1 MRDRIAR
8 FKRILKAREMARD
21 MIQKQMADLR
31 AKEDALLERLKQLR
45 DEKQLYMD
53 RFSQVARG
61 TVTIE
66 DLRISSEDIS
76 RTEDHIKTGIIE
88 IFHLRKR
95 IDQVEA
101 VLVERH
107 KDVRKV
113 EMYLEQ
119 MELQWEKELN
129 RRDQIVVDD
138 MAGILHDRKN
148 REGGNLS

>member
-1 MRDRIAR
+1 MRERIGR
-8 FKRILKAREMARD
+8 FRRILKAREMARD
-21 MIQKQMADLR
+21 LIQKQMADLR
-31 AKEDALLERLKQLR
+31 AQENALIDKLKKLR

-53 RFSQVARG
+53 RFSQVAQG
-61 TVTIE
+61 YVTIDE
-66 DLRISSEDIS
+66 LRISSEDIS
-76 RTEDHIKTGIIE
+76 RTEDHIKEGIVE

-107 KDVRKV
+107 RDVRKV

-119 MELQWEKELN
+119 MTLQWEKELN

-148 REGGNLS
+148 REGGTFP

>member
-1 MRDRIAR
+1 MRERIAR
-8 FKRILKAREMARD
+8 FRRILKAREMARD
-21 MIQKQMADLR
+21 LVQKQMADLR
-31 AKEDALLERLKQLR
+31 VQESDLIEKLKQLR

-53 RFSQVARG
+53 RFSQVAKG

-66 DLRISSEDIS
+66 ELRISSEDIS
-76 RTEDHIKTGIIE
+76 RTEDHIKEGIVE

-95 IDQVEA
+95 IEQVEA

-119 MELQWEKELN
+119 MVLQWEKELN

-148 REGGNLS
+148 REGGNIS

>member
-1 MRDRIAR
+1 MRERIGR
-8 FKRILKAREMARD
+8 FRRILKAREMARD
-21 MIQKQMADLR
+21 LVQKQMADLR
-31 AKEDALLERLKQLR
+31 AQENALIDKLKKLR

-53 RFSQVARG
+53 RFSQVAQG
-61 TVTIE
+61 YVTIDE
-66 DLRISSEDIS
+66 LRISSEDIS
-76 RTEDHIKTGIIE
+76 RTEDHIKEGIVE

-107 KDVRKV
+107 RDVRKV
-113 EMYLEQ
+113 EMYLDQ
-119 MELQWEKELN
+119 MVLQWEKELN

-148 REGGNLS
+148 REGGNLQ

>member
-1 MRDRIAR
+1 MRERIAR
-8 FKRILKAREMARD
+8 FRRILKAREMARD
-21 MIQKQMADLR
+21 LVQKQMADLR
-31 AKEDALLERLKQLR
+31 VQESDLIEKLKQLR

-53 RFSQVARG
+53 RFSQVAKG

-66 DLRISSEDIS
+66 ELRISSEDIS
-76 RTEDHIKTGIIE
+76 RTEDHIKEGIVE

-95 IDQVEA
+95 IEQVEA

-119 MELQWEKELN
+119 MVLQWEKELN

-138 MAGILHDRKN
+138 M
-148 REGGNLS
+148 

>member
-8 FKRILKAREMARD
+8 FRRILKAREMARD
-21 MIQKQMADLR
+21 LVQKQMADLR
-31 AKEDALLERLKQLR
+31 AQENDLIEKLKQLR

-53 RFSQVARG
+53 RFSQVAQG
-61 TVTIE
+61 IVTIE
-66 DLRISSEDIS
+66 ELRIGSEDIS
-76 RTEDHIKTGIIE
+76 RTEDHIKEGIVE

-95 IDQVEA
+95 IEQVET

-119 MELQWEKELN
+119 MVLQWEKELN

-148 REGGNLS
+148 REGGNLQ

>member
-1 MRDRIAR
+1 MREKIAR

-21 MIQKQMADLR
+21 LVQKQMADL
-31 AKEDALLERLKQLR
+31 KVQEDLLIGKLRGLR

-53 RFSQVARG
+53 LFSDIARG

-66 DLRISSEDIS
+66 ELRIGSEDIS
-76 RTEDHIKTGIIE
+76 RTEDRIKSGIVE

-95 IDQVEA
+95 IDQVEEI
-101 VLVERH
+101 LVERH
-107 KDVRKV
+107 RDVLKV

-119 MELQWEKELN
+119 MTSQWEKELN

-138 MAGILHDRKN
+138 MAGILHERKN
-148 REGGNLS
+148 REGGGIA

>member
-8 FKRILKAREMARD
+8 FRRILKAREMARD
-21 MIQKQMADLR
+21 LIQKQMADLM
-31 AKEDALLERLKQLR
+31 AQENDLIEKLKQLR

-53 RFSQVARG
+53 RFSQVAKG

-66 DLRISSEDIS
+66 ELRISSEDIS
-76 RTEDHIKTGIIE
+76 RTEGHIKVGIVE

-95 IDQVEA
+95 IEQVEA

-119 MELQWEKELN
+119 MVMQWEKELN

>member
-1 MRDRIAR
+1 MRERIAR
-8 FKRILKAREMARD
+8 FRRILKAREMARD
-21 MIQKQMADLR
+21 LVQKQMADLR
-31 AKEDALLERLKQLR
+31 AQENDLIEKLKQLR

-53 RFSQVARG
+53 RFSQVAKG

-66 DLRISSEDIS
+66 ELRISSEDIS
-76 RTEDHIKTGIIE
+76 RTEDHIKEGIVE

-95 IDQVEA
+95 IEQVEA

-119 MELQWEKELN
+119 MVLQWEKELN

-148 REGGNLS
+148 REGGNIS

>member
-1 MRDRIAR
+1 MRERIGR
-8 FKRILKAREMARD
+8 FRRILKAREMARD
-21 MIQKQMADLR
+21 LIQKQMADLR
-31 AKEDALLERLKQLR
+31 AQENALIDKLKKLR

-53 RFSQVARG
+53 RFSQVAQG
-61 TVTIE
+61 QVTIDE
-66 DLRISSEDIS
+66 LRISSEDIS
-76 RTEDHIKTGIIE
+76 RTEDHIKEGIVE

-101 VLVERH
+101 ILVERH

-119 MELQWEKELN
+119 MILQWEKEMN

-148 REGGNLS
+148 REGGNLQ

>member
-8 FKRILKAREMARD
+8 FRRILKAREMARNL
-21 MIQKQMADLR
+21 IQKQMADLVAQESDLIEKLR
-31 AKEDALLERLKQLR
+31 QLR

-53 RFSQVARG
+53 RFSQVAKG
-61 TVTIE
+61 SVTIE
-66 DLRISSEDIS
+66 ELRISSEDIS
-76 RTEDHIKTGIIE
+76 RTEDHIKAGIVE

-95 IDQVEA
+95 IEQVEA

-119 MELQWEKELN
+119 MVMQWEKELN